1 MNTGI
6 VTAGVVG
13 ASTGL
18 RKHGVV
24 GDTVNV
30 AARLQSAAPVG
41 CVLAGEETTRRL
53 PPGTVAESVPPL
65 ELKGKERAGE
75 APTCSARFPRT
86 ERAAPDQIFGPTLE
100 LDARARAGR

>member
-1 MNTGI
+1 VVTSGI
-6 VTAGVVG
+6 VG

-41 CVLAGEETTRRL
+41 CVLVAEETKRHL
-53 PPGTVAESVPPL
+53 PPEAVVEKRAPL
-65 ELKGKERAGE
+65 DLKGKEEPVQAYVLRSVPEPE
-75 APTCSARFPRT
+75 AERRRT
-86 ERAAPDQIFGPTLE
+86 RSGFFRTPG
-100 LDARARAGR
+100 